1 MDNLEWYKK
10 IGELQG
16 FEQGAVAQMRE
27 INQDGVYTVR
37 TSEKIHKCIVTL
49 TLATENS
56 TLQMDD
62 LNELES
68 KLVLITRKA
77 SHWVDEKEQFQEVS
91 A

>member
-1 MDNLEWYKK
+1 MNNLEWYKK

-27 INQDGVYTVR
+27 INQGGVYTVR
-37 TSEKIHKCIVTL
+37 TSEEFHKCIVTL
-49 TLATENS
+49 TVENS

>member
-1 MDNLEWYKK
+1 MNNLEWYKK

-27 INQDGVYTVR
+27 INQDGVYTIR
-37 TSEKIHKCIVTL
+37 TSEKFHKCIVTL
-49 TLATENS
+49 TMENS

>member
-1 MDNLEWYKK
+1 MNNLEWYKK

-37 TSEKIHKCIVTL
+37 TSEKIDKCITL
-49 TLATENS
+49 ALATENS